1 VLVGPWHGPE
11 PIGTEFLHGWR
22 DKKTAHWAMH
32 PELKSVRSTIWFDR
46 NWRENEKGAF
56 GPPPQGCEVEVLL
69 SGLTITFLKEL
80 GIGVWLT
87 LPVLL
92 TLALAITLLGQIAG
106 RSEGWQRFDSF
117 YWAFITATTVGYG
130 DLRPTRVV
138 SKLIAI
144 LIGLLG
150 LTFTGIVIAIAV
162 HAGTVALAAHDAAA
176 QFK

>member
-1 VLVGPWHGPE
+1 
-11 PIGTEFLHGWR
+11 
-22 DKKTAHWAMH
+22 M
-32 PELKSVRSTIWFDR
+32 
-46 NWRENEKGAF
+46 
-56 GPPPQGCEVEVLL
+56 LL
-69 SGLTITFLKEL
+69 SGLTITFLREL
-80 GIGVWLT
+80 GFGVWLT

-106 RSEGWQRFDSF
+106 RSEGWRHFDSF

-130 DLRPTRVV
+130 DLRPTTVA

-176 QFK
+176 QLK